1 VHDQPEGSFWITQDV
16 ATRIIEHG
24 GTWAVSNVDGFPRR
38 QLKDW
43 GAKEVLG

>member
-1 VHDQPEGSFWITQDV
+1 V
-16 ATRIIEHG
+16 AQRIIAHN

-38 QLKDW
+38 KLKDW